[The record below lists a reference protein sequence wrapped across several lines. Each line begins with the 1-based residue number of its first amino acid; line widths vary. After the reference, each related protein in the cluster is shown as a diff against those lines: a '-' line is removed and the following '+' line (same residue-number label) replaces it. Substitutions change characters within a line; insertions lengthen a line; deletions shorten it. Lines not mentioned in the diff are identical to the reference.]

1 MEKVKKFFTD
11 NKDVFL
17 LFALSRL
24 LFAAVLLI
32 AQKSYADVL
41 LLFDAE
47 HYRNVAAIGY
57 QEEYMTACFPMAPLV
72 IRYLGHVGAVIV
84 NHLAFFFS
92 LVFLK
97 QLILKMKVEAKA
109 CYVLALAAFS
119 PLALFISL
127 EYTEALFFFFTV
139 TAFYLYVTRRNP
151 LLIGVVLGLS
161 VATRNTGSLLF
172 FAIFV
177 GMVMEMIRSKEYKKW
192 IKNIVL
198 AYIPA
203 TAISLIYPIFLQIR
217 FGNWKLFMD
226 CQYGYWLRIKSDIF
240 KTIWVSLQVVFTDTY
255 KYGGEMDAIVLFKIN
270 EAFSLLLMALLIFLI
285 VREILI
291 MKRAGK
297 ISIPSVVAVIY
308 SVLFIIA
315 LCMTIRDPEYN
326 APTACY
332 YRYYASLFTLYLGLG
347 RFKEKT
353 VQICMFGTMLITL
366 LTASVFCLGVF
377 FF

>member
-1 MEKVKKFFTD
+1 MNKLKKFLAD
-11 NKDVFL
+11 NKDIFI

-32 AQKSYADVL
+32 TQKTYGDVL

-57 QEEYMTACFPMAPLV
+57 QEEYMAACFPVAPLV
-72 IRYLGHVGAVIV
+72 IRFLGHAGAVVI

-92 LVFLK
+92 LYFLK
-97 QLILKMKVEAKA
+97 QIVLKMNVEAKA
-109 CYVLALAAFS
+109 YYVLSLVAFS

-139 TAFYLYVTRRNP
+139 AAFYLFVKEGNP
-151 LLIGVVLGLS
+151 VLMGLVLGLS
-161 VATRNTGSLLF
+161 VASRNTGSLLF
-172 FAIFV
+172 FAIFA
-177 GMVMEMIRSKEYKKW
+177 GMVMRMIRSREYTKW
-192 IKNIVL
+192 IKDIILCYV
-198 AYIPA
+198 PA
-203 TAISLIYPIFLQIR
+203 TAISLIYPVFLQIR
-217 FGNWKLFMD
+217 FDNWKMFMD
-226 CQYGYWLRIKSDIF
+226 CQYGYWLRVKSNIF

-255 KYGGEMDAIVLFKIN
+255 KYGGEIDAIVLYKIN
-270 EAFSLLLMALLIFLI
+270 EAFSLLLMALLAFLI
-285 VREILI
+285 IREIRL
-291 MKRAGK
+291 MRRGGK
-297 ISIPSVVAVIY
+297 VSVPSVVAVIY

-332 YRYYASLFTLYLGLG
+332 YRYYASLFPMYLGLG
-347 RFKEKT
+347 RFSEKT
-353 VQICMFGTMLITL
+353 VQICMFTTALITL

>member
-1 MEKVKKFFTD
+1 MDKVKKFFTD

-72 IRYLGHVGAVIV
+72 IRYLGDVGAVIV

-97 QLILKMKVEAKA
+97 QLILKMKVEVKA
-109 CYVLALAAFS
+109 CYVLALVAFS

-151 LLIGVVLGLS
+151 LLIGVVLGMS

>member
-97 QLILKMKVEAKA
+97 QLILKMKVEVKA

>member
-1 MEKVKKFFTD
+1 MNKIKKFLSD
-11 NKDVFL
+11 KKDVFI

-32 AQKSYADVL
+32 TQKTYGDVL

-57 QEEYMTACFPMAPLV
+57 QEEYMAACFPAAPLV
-72 IRYLGHVGAVIV
+72 IRFLGHTGAVIV
-84 NHLAFFFS
+84 NHIAFFFS
-92 LVFLK
+92 LYFLK
-97 QLILKMKVEAKA
+97 QIVLKMNVEAKA
-109 CYVLALAAFS
+109 YYVLALVAFS

-139 TAFYLYVTRRNP
+139 AAFYLFVTEGNP
-151 LLIGVVLGLS
+151 ILMGVVLGLS
-161 VATRNTGSLLF
+161 VASRNTGSLLF
-172 FAIFV
+172 FAIFA
-177 GMVMEMIRSKEYKKW
+177 GMVMRMIRSREYKTW
-192 IKNIVL
+192 IKNIILCYV
-198 AYIPA
+198 PA
-203 TAISLIYPIFLQIR
+203 TAISLIYPVFLQIR
-217 FGNWKLFMD
+217 FGNWKMFMD
-226 CQYGYWLRIKSDIF
+226 CQYGFWLRVKSNIF

-255 KYGGEMDAIVLFKIN
+255 KYGGETDAIVLYKIN
-270 EAFSLLLMALLIFLI
+270 EAFSLLLMALLVFLI
-285 VREILI
+285 IREIRL
-291 MKRAGK
+291 MRRGGK
-297 ISIPSVVAVIY
+297 FSVPSVVAVIY

-332 YRYYASLFTLYLGLG
+332 YRYYASLFPMYLGLG
-347 RFKEKT
+347 RFSEKT
-353 VQICMFGTMLITL
+353 VQICMFTTALITL

>member
-17 LFALSRL
+17 LFVLSRL

-97 QLILKMKVEAKA
+97 QLILKMKVEVKA

>member
-109 CYVLALAAFS
+109 CYVLALVAFS

-192 IKNIVL
+192 IKNIVI
-198 AYIPA
+198 AYVPA

-270 EAFSLLLMALLIFLI
+270 ETFSLLLMALLIFLI

-297 ISIPSVVAVIY
+297 ISIPSVVAVVY
-308 SVLFIIA
+308 SALFIIA

>member
-366 LTASVFCLGVF
+366 LTASVFYLGVF

>member
-57 QEEYMTACFPMAPLV
+57 QEEYMTACFPMAPLA

-109 CYVLALAAFS
+109 CYVLALVAFS

-192 IKNIVL
+192 IKNIVI
-198 AYIPA
+198 AYVPA

-240 KTIWVSLQVVFTDTY
+240 KTIWVALQVVFTDTY

-270 EAFSLLLMALLIFLI
+270 EAFSLLLMALLMFLI

-353 VQICMFGTMLITL
+353 VQICMFITMLITL

>member
-57 QEEYMTACFPMAPLV
+57 REEYMTACFPMAPLV

-97 QLILKMKVEAKA
+97 QLILKMKVEVKA
-109 CYVLALAAFS
+109 CYVLALVAFS

-332 YRYYASLFTLYLGLG
+332 YRYYASLFTLYLGIG

>member
-1 MEKVKKFFTD
+1 MEKVKKFFID

-17 LFALSRL
+17 LFVLSRL
-24 LFAAVLLI
+24 LFAVVLLI
-32 AQKSYADVL
+32 ARRSYADVL

-57 QEEYMTACFPMAPLV
+57 QEEYLAACFPMAPLV
-72 IRYLGHVGAVIV
+72 IRFLGHAGAVAV
-84 NHLAFFFS
+84 NHIAFFFS
-92 LVFLK
+92 LYFLK
-97 QLILKMKVEAKA
+97 QIILKMNVEAKVST
-109 CYVLALAAFS
+109 VLSVTAFS

-139 TAFYLYVTRRNP
+139 TAFYLYLTRRSP
-151 LLIGVVLGLS
+151 LLMGVVLGLS

-172 FAIFV
+172 FAIFT
-177 GMVMEMIRSKEYKKW
+177 GMMITMIRSREYAKG
-192 IKNIVL
+192 IKDIVT

-203 TAISLIYPIFLQIR
+203 TAISLIYPVFLQVR
-217 FGNWKLFMD
+217 FGNWKMFMD
-226 CQYGYWLRIKSDIF
+226 CQYGVWLRIRSNVF
-240 KTIWVSLQVVFTDTY
+240 KTVWVSLQVLFTDTY
-255 KYGGEMDAIVLFKIN
+255 KYGGEMDAIVLYKIN

-285 VREILI
+285 VREIRL
-291 MKRAGK
+291 MRKAGK
-297 ISIPSVVAVIY
+297 LIVPSLVAVIY
-308 SVLFIIA
+308 SVLFLIA

-332 YRYYASLFTLYLGLG
+332 YRYYASLFPLYLGLG
-347 RFKEKT
+347 RFSEKT
-353 VQICMFGTMLITL
+353 VQICMLVTAMITL

>member
-1 MEKVKKFFTD
+1 
-11 NKDVFL
+11 
-17 LFALSRL
+17 
-24 LFAAVLLI
+24 
-32 AQKSYADVL
+32 
-41 LLFDAE
+41 
-47 HYRNVAAIGY
+47 
-57 QEEYMTACFPMAPLV
+57 MTACFPMAPLV

-109 CYVLALAAFS
+109 CYVLALVAFS

-192 IKNIVL
+192 IKNIVI
-198 AYIPA
+198 AYVPA

-353 VQICMFGTMLITL
+353 VQICMFITMLITL

>member
-109 CYVLALAAFS
+109 CYVLALVAFS

-192 IKNIVL
+192 IKNIVI
-198 AYIPA
+198 AYVPA

-353 VQICMFGTMLITL
+353 VQICMFITMLITL

>member
-1 MEKVKKFFTD
+1 MEKDKKFFTD

-97 QLILKMKVEAKA
+97 QLILKMKVEVKA
-109 CYVLALAAFS
+109 CYVLALVAFS

>member
-97 QLILKMKVEAKA
+97 QLILKMKVEVKA

-270 EAFSLLLMALLIFLI
+270 EVFSLLLMALLIFLI

>member
-1 MEKVKKFFTD
+1 M
-11 NKDVFL
+11 
-17 LFALSRL
+17 
-24 LFAAVLLI
+24 
-32 AQKSYADVL
+32 
-41 LLFDAE
+41 
-47 HYRNVAAIGY
+47 
-57 QEEYMTACFPMAPLV
+57 
-72 IRYLGHVGAVIV
+72 
-84 NHLAFFFS
+84 
-92 LVFLK
+92 
-97 QLILKMKVEAKA
+97 
-109 CYVLALAAFS
+109 
-119 PLALFISL
+119 
-127 EYTEALFFFFTV
+127 
-139 TAFYLYVTRRNP
+139 TRRNP

>member
-57 QEEYMTACFPMAPLV
+57 QKEYMTACFPMAPLV

-109 CYVLALAAFS
+109 CYVLALVAFS

-192 IKNIVL
+192 IKNIVI
-198 AYIPA
+198 AYVPA

-353 VQICMFGTMLITL
+353 VQICMFITMLITL

>member
-57 QEEYMTACFPMAPLV
+57 QEEYMTACFPVAPLV

-97 QLILKMKVEAKA
+97 QLILKMKVEVKA

-308 SVLFIIA
+308 SVFFIIA

>member
-1 MEKVKKFFTD
+1 MDKLKKFLTD
-11 NKDVFL
+11 NKDVFI

-32 AQKSYADVL
+32 AQRSYGDVL

-57 QEEYMTACFPMAPLV
+57 REEYMAACFPMAPLF
-72 IRYLGHVGAVIV
+72 IRFLGHVGAVIV
-84 NHLAFFFS
+84 NHIAFFFS
-92 LVFLK
+92 LYFLK
-97 QLILKMKVEAKA
+97 QIVLKMNVDAKA
-109 CYVLALAAFS
+109 YYVLSLVAFS

-139 TAFYLYVTRRNP
+139 AAFYLFVNKANP
-151 LLIGVVLGLS
+151 VLMGVVLGLS

-177 GMVMEMIRSKEYKKW
+177 GMVMQMVRSKEYKKG
-192 IKNIVL
+192 IRDIIL
-198 AYIPA
+198 AYVPA
-203 TAISLIYPIFLQIR
+203 TAISLIFPVFLQIR
-217 FGNWKLFMD
+217 FGNWKMFMD
-226 CQYGYWLRIKSDIF
+226 CQYGYWLRVKSNMF
-240 KTIWVSLQVVFTDTY
+240 KTVWVSLEVLFTDKY
-255 KYGGEMDAIVLFKIN
+255 KYGGEIDAIVLYKIN

-291 MKRAGK
+291 MRKAGK
-297 ISIPSVVAVIY
+297 ASIPSVVAVIY

-332 YRYYASLFTLYLGLG
+332 YRYYASLFPLYLGLG

-353 VQICMFGTMLITL
+353 VQICMFTTALITL

>member
-97 QLILKMKVEAKA
+97 QLILKMKVEVKA
-109 CYVLALAAFS
+109 CYVLALVAFS